1 MSGVLD
7 PADPRT
13 LLKRIAA
20 LESTVRALKVVL
32 TGGQYAADEGGQRT
46 VASAG
51 SFLDY
56 TSQPTVVAVVPASG
70 KVKVSWGFSGY
81 NSNTGGSTLRLA
93 PALSGA
99 NTQVASVTGSASV
112 AGDNNGAGTDP
123 TQPPI
128 SASRVKIFTDLTP
141 GSTTFKL
148 QARISSGT
156 TSTHSI
162 QDSWLLVEP
171 QP

>member
-1 MSGVLD
+1 MTDVLD
-7 PADPRT
+7 PADPRA
-13 LLKRIAA
+13 LLRRLAA
-20 LESTVRALKVVL
+20 LERRVRSNEVIAR
-32 TGGQYAADEGGQRT
+32 GGQYAADEGGQRT

-51 SFLDY
+51 SFLDF
-56 TSQPTVVAVVPASG
+56 TSQPTVTVAVPDSG
-70 KVKVSWGFSGY
+70 RIRVSWGFTGF

-93 PALSGA
+93 VAMSGA
-99 NTQVASVTGSASV
+99 NTQAASVTSSASV

-128 SASRVKIFTDLTP
+128 SATRIKIYEGLTA

-148 QARISSGT
+148 QGRISSGT

-171 QP
+171 LP